1 MDSKSEE
8 ISSIFERF
16 RQYLMTNE
24 INLLLDEFNHYRT
37 TWSTNKFRMFLT
49 NALVVMRTWAD
60 NQQQT
65 VITNQF
71 EDWDTEVVPTTNSTI
86 GDKMKTTAHYLF
98 INIVDYLQSA
108 VRSGQSDR
116 MPTDVEF
123 DMWKRIVTNNW
134 TMNEKFYIHL
144 YNEHICLPTR
154 LTRSLHNDMYNFYI
168 STEKWSSSTKILLIE
183 LDFIYLLIHDNVFL
197 GCNHILTALT
207 IFTLN
212 DYIAFTKH
220 SQIDPLNYQTKLITS
235 MNTPEKMK
243 VFLDYYPNVD
253 LAELIPGNSELYQQ
267 RIPLTIFDRLLKME
281 PFYYET
287 IDGIILEETPN
298 FTSTNLNVRPANI
311 LYLFQKLICNGA
323 KLSINLD
330 SAYYQNHRIP
340 FFVSTLGFY
349 LLSTIRYRDVVIIPS
364 SDTANDSDN
373 DIFPNSLTTIK
384 IDQNLNPIYLD
395 SLNNNYI
402 YYLIKRASTFPPL
415 FRSFFFNHLHLCY
428 PLLYK
433 SQFINYKNSIKN
445 IRLRSLYDEI
455 FEQRTF
461 LTLKQRCR
469 LIIKESINKYPLDIK
484 NLIQLPLTLQY
495 YLSFDFLNPNFVQI
509 TLEKLNHVNGRIKPS
524 FFDELQFHEH
534 GLAQINGHND
544 WEDQVPEDIDYDN
557 EHDNDDEPD
566 YDDDKEDADLF
577 DEEGLYSD
585 NGEEDEW

>member
-16 RQYLMTNE
+16 RQYLTTND
-24 INLLLDEFNHYRT
+24 INLLLNEFNHYRT

-49 NALVVMRTWAD
+49 NTLVVMRTWAD
-60 NQQQT
+60 NQKQT
-65 VITNQF
+65 IRTDQF
-71 EDWDTEVVPTTNSTI
+71 EDWDTEETPTTNSTS
-86 GDKMKTTAHYLF
+86 DKMKVSAHYLF

-108 VRSGQSDR
+108 VKSGQSDR
-116 MPTDVEF
+116 MTADVEF
-123 DMWKRIVTNNW
+123 DMWKRIVTNKW
-134 TMNEKFYIHL
+134 TMNEKFYTYL
-144 YNEHICLPTR
+144 YNTNICLPTR

-183 LDFIYLLIHDNVFL
+183 LGFIYLLIHDNVFL
-197 GCNHILTALT
+197 GCNHILTACT
-207 IFTLN
+207 IFTLD
-212 DYIAFTKH
+212 DYITLTKY

-253 LAELIPGNSELYQQ
+253 LSELISGNSELYQQ
-267 RIPLTIFDRLLKME
+267 RMPLTIFDRLLKME

-287 IDGIILEETPN
+287 TDHILLENTPN
-298 FTSTNLNVRPANI
+298 FTSINTNVRSANM

-349 LLSTIRYRDVVIIPS
+349 LLSMIRYRDIFIVPS

-373 DIFPNSLTTIK
+373 DILPNSLTKIK
-384 IDQNLNPIYLD
+384 IDQNLSPNYFD

-402 YYLIKRASTFPPL
+402 YYLIKRTSTFSPL
-415 FRSFFFNHLHLCY
+415 FRSFFLNHLYLSC
-428 PLLYK
+428 PLLHK
-433 SQFINYKNSIKN
+433 SQFINHKNSIKN

-469 LIIKESINKYPLDIK
+469 LIIKDSINKYPLDIK

-509 TLEKLNHVNGRIKPS
+509 TLDKLNNVDARIKPL

-534 GLAQINGHND
+534 DLEQINGHND
-544 WEDQVPEDIDYDN
+544 WEDQIPEDVDYDN

-566 YDDDKEDADLF
+566 YDENDEDADLF
-577 DEEGLYSD
+577 DEEGLYSNND
-585 NGEEDEW
+585 EEDEW